1 MTLHEDCY
9 ISPKLTLDADP
20 LSRQLHYLTD
30 NGAFY
35 TCRNCREPMHQT
47 LSKLKDYHRS
57 LGLNVSLYHQDRTL
71 SPLHS
76 ASLL

>member
-1 MTLHEDCY
+1 MGK
-9 ISPKLTLDADP
+9 IRPKKCEGRELTTD
-20 LSRQLHYLTD
+20 QLAD

>member
-1 MTLHEDCY
+1 
-9 ISPKLTLDADP
+9 
-20 LSRQLHYLTD
+20 
-30 NGAFY
+30 
-35 TCRNCREPMHQT
+35 MHQT

-76 ASLL
+76 ASPLW